1 MGKNDRMYEILVV
14 ALLFVLI
21 FGLASGL
28 LIFQNFADFVY
39 GPVDYERCAEEG
51 EKIGEYGLPRT
62 CCGNLTPLSGLGGY
76 EGDCTAPIPQA
87 ALYTCADCG
96 NGNCDIENNENK
108 CNCPQD
114 CLI

>member
-1 MGKNDRMYEILVV
+1 MGKNDHIYELMAV
-14 ALLFVLI
+14 AMLFLLI
-21 FGLASGL
+21 FGLASS
-28 LIFQNFADFVY
+28 LIIFTTFADFVY
-39 GPVDYERCAEEG
+39 G

-62 CCGNLTPLSGLGGY
+62 CCGNLTPLSGIGGS
-76 EGDCTAPIPQA
+76 EWDCTVPMPSA

-96 NGNCDIENNENK
+96 NGACDIKNNENK

>member
-1 MGKNDRMYEILVV
+1 MGKNDRIYELMAV
-14 ALLFVLI
+14 AMLFLLI
-21 FGLASGL
+21 FGLVSGL
-28 LIFQNFADFVY
+28 IIFTTFADFVY
-39 GPVDYERCAEEG
+39 GPVEHKCAEEG

-62 CCGNLTPLSGLGGY
+62 CCGNLTPLSGIGGS
-76 EGDCTAPIPQA
+76 EWDCTVPMPSA

-96 NGNCDIENNENK
+96 NGACDIKNNENK